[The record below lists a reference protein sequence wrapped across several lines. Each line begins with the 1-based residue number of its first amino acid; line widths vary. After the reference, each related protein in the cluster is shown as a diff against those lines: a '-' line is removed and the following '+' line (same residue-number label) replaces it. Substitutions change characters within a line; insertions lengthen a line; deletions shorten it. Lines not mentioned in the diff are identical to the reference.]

1 MKGATGMVT
10 ASRILGDQVGSTAPA
25 FLAILAVH
33 VLAGLTAVLTGAI
46 AALARKGSPQ
56 HIRAGRWFYRAI
68 TVVFATAAALSA
80 LRWRQDYDLFIIGV
94 GVPQRRGRGQ
104 GRRPGDRGATGGSA
118 VRRCSGD
125 RGRPGRPGGTCR
137 APVRQ
142 DRQDSV
148 WVAAPGHAPAYL
160 AARMDRPDRGCG
172 GSDAGLRLGAS
183 PRQTVTARTGR
194 YAAPGSIACGS
205 CAAGRIR
212 ADFVSS
218 L

>member
-1 MKGATGMVT
+1 MVT

-80 LRWRQDYDLFIIGV
+80 MRWRQDYDLFIIGA
-94 GVPQRRGRGQ
+94 GVPQRRGRRHGHGPGGCGTA
-104 GRRPGDRGATGGSA
+104 GRPA
-118 VRRCSGD
+118 VRRRSGD

-142 DRQDSV
+142 DRRDSV

-172 GSDAGLRLGAS
+172 GTVLVFAWARPRDKPSPPGPDGMQHQGVSPAGPAQPGVS
-183 PRQTVTARTGR
+183 GRT
-194 YAAPGSIACGS
+194 S
-205 CAAGRIR
+205 
-212 ADFVSS
+212 
-218 L
+218 